1 MKYSYIRFLSKA
13 NIKGNKKSNA
23 VIVLMCLLVI
33 ACTVISCFTA
43 VTARALNEYKED
55 YRARSLELDPWLLP
69 LTDDAISSIENVEH
83 VSSVDDI
90 AGFRGVCMFSILD
103 VDNENGSSDKIDE
116 KMKEENTAFYICG
129 LIGNE
134 EKTITAGK
142 SLDDSPV
149 FSCIVPSI
157 FYPFE
162 NENGNY
168 GELDYIDGT
177 TMIGKTITVKGYNDN
192 VSVTYNYSEDDVSS
206 NTDEVLPSPEY
217 KLKIVGTYYCTPAKS
232 GYYADIFVSR
242 ETDLKM
248 TEIALKSAGVNLSAN
263 ESKLSRWWND
273 SSLHSYYVV
282 ADDFDN
288 LPYIFNEVSRMGYSI
303 ANSPEQLINDSTVLM
318 ANLFGTVGVFLI
330 AALFILA
337 VITLV
342 QSSVSSVNER
352 KSYIG
357 LLKAIGYKNRQIFTC
372 LCYEQFSLTLKAFLI
387 GGSFSSVLVA
397 ITNHIFK
404 HGSYQTLVYIIDW
417 RMFLTYL
424 CVSLAISVL
433 IPFVCQL
440 IVLKRFTK
448 IESKD
453 AMNNM

>member
-13 NIKGNKKSNA
+13 NIKGNRKSNT

-43 VTARALNEYKED
+43 VTGKALNEYKND

-69 LTDDAISSIENVEH
+69 LTDDAISSIESVEH

-90 AGFRGVCMFSILD
+90 AGFRSVCMFNILD
-103 VDNENGSSDKIDE
+103 VENEKGNRDKIDE
-116 KMKEENTAFYICG
+116 KIKNEDAAVYVCG
-129 LIGNE
+129 LIGDE

-142 SLDDSPV
+142 NLDESPI
-149 FSCIVPSI
+149 FSCIVPSL

-162 NENGNY
+162 PETINY
-168 GELDYIDGT
+168 EDLDYIDGT
-177 TMIGKTITVKGYNDN
+177 TLIGKTITVKGYNDN
-192 VSVTYNYSEDDVSS
+192 VSVIYNYREDAYSG
-206 NTDEVLPSPEY
+206 NTDEIMPSPEY

-232 GYYADIFVSR
+232 GSFEDILVSR

-248 TEIALKSAGVNLSAN
+248 TEMALESAGVNLSSKD
-263 ESKLSRWWND
+263 SKLANWWND

-288 LPYIFNEVSRMGYSI
+288 LSYIFNEVSKMGYAI
-303 ANSPEQLINDSTVLM
+303 ANSPEQLINDGTVLM

-330 AALFILA
+330 VALFILA

-342 QSSVSSVNER
+342 QSSVTSVNER

-357 LLKAIGYKNRQIFTC
+357 LLKAIGYKNRQVFVC
-372 LCYEQFSLTLKAFLI
+372 MCVEQLSLTLKGFLI
-387 GGSFSSVLVA
+387 GGTLSAAIVA
-397 ITNHIFK
+397 LTNYIFI
-404 HGSYQTLVYIIDW
+404 HGEYQTLVYIIDW
-417 RMFLTYL
+417 RLFLFFV
-424 CVSLAISVL
+424 CVSLAVAIIIPL
-433 IPFVCQL
+433 ICQVIL
-440 IVLKRFTK
+440 IKKLTD
-448 IESKD
+448 IQPIN
-453 AMNNM
+453 AMN

>member
-13 NIKGNKKSNA
+13 NIKGNRKSNT

-43 VTARALNEYKED
+43 VTGKALNEYKND

-69 LTDDAISSIENVEH
+69 LTDDAISSIKNVEH

-103 VDNENGSSDKIDE
+103 VENEKGNRDKIDE
-116 KMKEENTAFYICG
+116 KIKDENTTVYICG
-129 LIGNE
+129 LIGDE

-142 SLDDSPV
+142 NLDDSPI
-149 FSCIVPSI
+149 FSCIVPSL

-162 NENGNY
+162 LENSNY
-168 GELDYIDGT
+168 EDLDYIDGT

-192 VSVTYNYSEDDVSS
+192 VSVIYNYREDAVSS

-217 KLKIVGTYYCTPAKS
+217 KLKVVGTYYCTSAKS
-232 GYYADIFVSR
+232 GYFGDIFVSR

-248 TEIALKSAGVNLSAN
+248 TEMALESAGVDLSAN

-288 LPYIFNEVSRMGYSI
+288 LPYIFNEVSRMGYAI

-318 ANLFGTVGVFLI
+318 ANLFGSVGVFLI
-330 AALFILA
+330 IALFILA
-337 VITLV
+337 IITLV
-342 QSSVSSVNER
+342 QSSVSSINER

-357 LLKAIGYKNRQIFTC
+357 LLKAIGYKNRQVFAC
-372 LCYEQFSLTLKAFLI
+372 MCGEQLSLTLKGFLI
-387 GGSFSSVLVA
+387 GGTLSAALVA
-397 ITNHIFK
+397 LTNYIFI
-404 HGSYQTLVYIIDW
+404 HGAYQTLVYIIDW
-417 RMFLTYL
+417 RLFLFFI
-424 CVSLAISVL
+424 CISLALSIIIPL
-433 IPFVCQL
+433 ICQVIL
-440 IVLKRFTK
+440 IKKLTD
-448 IESKD
+448 IQPIN
-453 AMNNM
+453 AMN

>member
-43 VTARALNEYKED
+43 VTAQTLNEYKKD

-69 LTDDAISSIENVEH
+69 LTDDAISSIKNVEH

-103 VDNENGSSDKIDE
+103 VDNENGSPDKIDE
-116 KMKEENTAFYICG
+116 KIKDENTTVYVCG
-129 LIGNE
+129 LIGDE

-142 SLDDSPV
+142 NLDDSPI

-162 NENGNY
+162 LENSNY
-168 GELDYIDGT
+168 EDLDYIDGT

-192 VSVTYNYSEDDVSS
+192 VSVIYNYREDAVSS

-217 KLKIVGTYYCTPAKS
+217 KLKIVGSYYCTPAKS
-232 GYYADIFVSR
+232 GYFGDIFVSR

-248 TEIALKSAGVNLSAN
+248 TEMALKSAGVNLSVN

-288 LPYIFNEVSRMGYSI
+288 LPYIFNEISRMGYAI
-303 ANSPEQLINDSTVLM
+303 ANSPEQLINDGTVLM

-330 AALFILA
+330 VALFILA

-342 QSSVSSVNER
+342 QSSVTSVNER

-357 LLKAIGYKNRQIFTC
+357 LLKAIGYKNRQVFVC
-372 LCYEQFSLTLKAFLI
+372 MCVEQLSLTLKGFLI
-387 GGSFSSVLVA
+387 GGTLSAAIVA
-397 ITNHIFK
+397 LTNYIFI
-404 HGSYQTLVYIIDW
+404 HGEYQTLVYIIDW
-417 RMFLTYL
+417 RLFLFFV
-424 CVSLAISVL
+424 CVSLVVAIIIPL
-433 IPFVCQL
+433 ICQVIL
-440 IVLKRFTK
+440 IKKLTDIQPRK
-448 IESKD
+448 
-453 AMNNM
+453 AMN

>member
-1 MKYSYIRFLSKA
+1 MKYSYIRLLSKA

-43 VTARALNEYKED
+43 VTAQALNEYKKD

-103 VDNENGSSDKIDE
+103 VDNENGSPDKIDE
-116 KMKEENTAFYICG
+116 KIKDENTTVYICG
-129 LIGNE
+129 LIGDE
-134 EKTITAGK
+134 KKTITAGK
-142 SLDDSPV
+142 NLDDSPI

-162 NENGNY
+162 LENSNY
-168 GELDYIDGT
+168 EDLDYIDGT

-192 VSVTYNYSEDDVSS
+192 VSVIYNYREDAVSS

-232 GYYADIFVSR
+232 GYFGDIFVSR

-248 TEIALKSAGVNLSAN
+248 TEMALESAGVDLSAN

-330 AALFILA
+330 FALLILT
-337 VITLV
+337 VIMLV

-357 LLKAIGYKNRQIFTC
+357 LLKAIGYKNRQIFAC
-372 LCYEQFSLTLKAFLI
+372 MCYEQLSLTLKGFLI
-387 GGSFSSVLVA
+387 GGTLSAALVA
-397 ITNHIFK
+397 LTNYIFV
-404 HGSYQTLVYIIDW
+404 HGEYQTLVYIIDW
-417 RMFLTYL
+417 RLFLL
-424 CVSLAISVL
+424 FVCVSLATSIIIPL
-433 IPFVCQL
+433 ICQVIL
-440 IVLKRFTK
+440 IEKLTDIQPINV
-448 IESKD
+448 
-453 AMNNM
+453 MN

>member
-1 MKYSYIRFLSKA
+1 MKYSYIRLLSKA

-43 VTARALNEYKED
+43 VTAQALNEYKKD

-103 VDNENGSSDKIDE
+103 VDNENGSPDKIDE
-116 KMKEENTAFYICG
+116 KIKDENTTVYICG
-129 LIGNE
+129 LIGDE

-142 SLDDSPV
+142 NLDDSPI

-162 NENGNY
+162 LENSNY
-168 GELDYIDGT
+168 EDLDYIDGT

-192 VSVTYNYSEDDVSS
+192 VSVIYNYREDTVSS

-232 GYYADIFVSR
+232 GYFGDIFVSR

-248 TEIALKSAGVNLSAN
+248 TEMALESAGVDLSAN

-330 AALFILA
+330 FALLILT
-337 VITLV
+337 VIMLV

-357 LLKAIGYKNRQIFTC
+357 LLKAIGYKNRQIFAC
-372 LCYEQFSLTLKAFLI
+372 MCYEQLSLTLKGFLI
-387 GGSFSSVLVA
+387 GGTLSAALVA
-397 ITNHIFK
+397 LTNYIFV
-404 HGSYQTLVYIIDW
+404 HGEYQTLVYIIDW
-417 RMFLTYL
+417 RLFLL
-424 CVSLAISVL
+424 FVCVSLATSIIIPL
-433 IPFVCQL
+433 ICQVIL
-440 IVLKRFTK
+440 IKKLTDIQPINV
-448 IESKD
+448 
-453 AMNNM
+453 MN

>member
-1 MKYSYIRFLSKA
+1 MKYLYIRFLSKA

-103 VDNENGSSDKIDE
+103 VDNENGSPDKIDE
-116 KMKEENTAFYICG
+116 KIKDENTTVYICG
-129 LIGNE
+129 LIGDE

-142 SLDDSPV
+142 NLDDSPI

-162 NENGNY
+162 LENSNY
-168 GELDYIDGT
+168 EDLDYIDGT

-192 VSVTYNYSEDDVSS
+192 VSVIYNYREDTVSS

-232 GYYADIFVSR
+232 GYFGDIFVSR

-248 TEIALKSAGVNLSAN
+248 TEMALESAGVDLSAN

-330 AALFILA
+330 FALLILT
-337 VITLV
+337 VIMLV

-357 LLKAIGYKNRQIFTC
+357 LLKAIGYKNRQIFAC
-372 LCYEQFSLTLKAFLI
+372 VCYEQLSLTLKGFLI
-387 GGSFSSVLVA
+387 GGFLSAAFISF
-397 ITNHIFK
+397 TNFIFT
-404 HGSYQTLVYIIDW
+404 HGEYQGLLYIIDW
-417 RMFLTYL
+417 RLFLL
-424 CVSLAISVL
+424 FVCVSLATSIIIPL
-433 IPFVCQL
+433 ICQVIL
-440 IVLKRFTK
+440 IKKLTDIQPINV
-448 IESKD
+448 
-453 AMNNM
+453 MN

>member
-1 MKYSYIRFLSKA
+1 MKYSYIRLLSKA

-43 VTARALNEYKED
+43 VTAQALNEYKKD

-103 VDNENGSSDKIDE
+103 VDNENGSPDKIDE
-116 KMKEENTAFYICG
+116 KIKDENTTVYICG
-129 LIGNE
+129 LIGDE

-142 SLDDSPV
+142 NLDDSPI

-162 NENGNY
+162 LENSNY
-168 GELDYIDGT
+168 EDLDYIDGT

-192 VSVTYNYSEDDVSS
+192 VSVIYNYREDTVSS

-232 GYYADIFVSR
+232 GYFGDIFVSR

-248 TEIALKSAGVNLSAN
+248 TEMALESAGVDLSAN

-330 AALFILA
+330 FALLILT
-337 VITLV
+337 VIMLV

-352 KSYIG
+352 KRYIG
-357 LLKAIGYKNRQIFTC
+357 LLKAIGYKNRQIFAC
-372 LCYEQFSLTLKAFLI
+372 MCYEQLSLTLKGFLI
-387 GGSFSSVLVA
+387 GGTLSAALVA
-397 ITNHIFK
+397 LTNYIFV
-404 HGSYQTLVYIIDW
+404 HGEYQTLVYIIDW
-417 RMFLTYL
+417 RLFLL
-424 CVSLAISVL
+424 FVCVSLATSIIIPL
-433 IPFVCQL
+433 ICQVIL
-440 IVLKRFTK
+440 IKKLTDIQPINV
-448 IESKD
+448 
-453 AMNNM
+453 MN

>member
-1 MKYSYIRFLSKA
+1 MKYSYIRLLSKA

-43 VTARALNEYKED
+43 VTAQALNEYKKD

-103 VDNENGSSDKIDE
+103 VDNENGSPDKIDE
-116 KMKEENTAFYICG
+116 KIKDENTTVYICG
-129 LIGNE
+129 LIGDE

-142 SLDDSPV
+142 NLDDSPI

-162 NENGNY
+162 LENSNY
-168 GELDYIDGT
+168 EDLDYIDGT

-192 VSVTYNYSEDDVSS
+192 VSVIYNYREDAVSS

-232 GYYADIFVSR
+232 GYFGDIFVSR

-248 TEIALKSAGVNLSAN
+248 TEMALESAGVDLSAN

-330 AALFILA
+330 FALLILT
-337 VITLV
+337 VIMLV

-357 LLKAIGYKNRQIFTC
+357 LLKAIGYKNRQIFAC
-372 LCYEQFSLTLKAFLI
+372 MCYEQLSLTLKGFLI
-387 GGSFSSVLVA
+387 GGTLSAALVA
-397 ITNHIFK
+397 LTNYIFV
-404 HGSYQTLVYIIDW
+404 HGEYQTLVYIIDW
-417 RMFLTYL
+417 RLFLL
-424 CVSLAISVL
+424 FVCVSLATSIIIPL
-433 IPFVCQL
+433 ICQAIL
-440 IVLKRFTK
+440 IKKLTDIQPINV
-448 IESKD
+448 
-453 AMNNM
+453 MN

>member
-43 VTARALNEYKED
+43 VTGQALNEYKKD

-90 AGFRGVCMFSILD
+90 AGFRGVCMFSVLD
-103 VDNENGSSDKIDE
+103 VDNENGSLDKIDE
-116 KMKEENTAFYICG
+116 KIKDENTTVYICG
-129 LIGNE
+129 LIGDE

-142 SLDDSPV
+142 NLDDSPI

-162 NENGNY
+162 LENSNY
-168 GELDYIDGT
+168 EDLDYIDGT

-192 VSVTYNYSEDDVSS
+192 VSVIYNYREDAVSS

-217 KLKIVGTYYCTPAKS
+217 KLKVVGTYYCTPAKS
-232 GYYADIFVSR
+232 GYFGDIFVSR

-248 TEIALKSAGVNLSAN
+248 TEMALESAGVDLSAN

-282 ADDFDN
+282 ADNFDN
-288 LPYIFNEVSRMGYSI
+288 LPYIFNEISRMGYAI
-303 ANSPEQLINDSTVLM
+303 ANSPEQLINDGTVLM

-330 AALFILA
+330 FALLILT
-337 VITLV
+337 VIMLV
-342 QSSVSSVNER
+342 QSSVTSVNER

-357 LLKAIGYKNRQIFTC
+357 LLKAIGYKNRQVFVC
-372 LCYEQFSLTLKAFLI
+372 MCVEQLSLTLKGFLI
-387 GGSFSSVLVA
+387 GGTLSAAIVA
-397 ITNHIFK
+397 LTNYIFI
-404 HGSYQTLVYIIDW
+404 HGEYQTLVYIIDW
-417 RMFLTYL
+417 RLFLFFV
-424 CVSLAISVL
+424 CVSLAVAIIIPL
-433 IPFVCQL
+433 ICQVIL
-440 IVLKRFTK
+440 IKKLTD
-448 IESKD
+448 IQPIN
-453 AMNNM
+453 AMN